1 MDIKVILFG
10 QLTDIVKESEIL
22 LSNVSDT
29 DSVVNALN
37 KAYPELASSKYAIA
51 LDKKVIKTNTV
62 LSNGSVIALLPPFS
76 GG

>member
-37 KAYPELASSKYAIA
+37 EAYPALASSKYAIA